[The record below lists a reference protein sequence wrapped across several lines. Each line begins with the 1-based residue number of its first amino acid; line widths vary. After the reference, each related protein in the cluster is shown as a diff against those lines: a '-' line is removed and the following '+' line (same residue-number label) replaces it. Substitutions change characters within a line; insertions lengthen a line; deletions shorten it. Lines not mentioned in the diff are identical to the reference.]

1 MALPK
6 IIYVTAEK
14 HYAKEAL
21 AVLGK
26 AFEVTV
32 ATTAKDGFLKL
43 SKDQGARVVISD
55 LRLPDVDGITF
66 LAKVRSDFP
75 KVVRILASGD
85 EDFKA
90 LTGAVNLAHVYTIL
104 PRPCDPKVLRKA
116 VVEAVKLY
124 GKVRPDAD
132 ALRDTMFGTVRM
144 LVDILDLTH
153 PVAVRRSKRI
163 RRRAR
168 KVSEEV
174 NAMTPQFM
182 DMVVLLSNIG
192 CVGLPAGL
200 LKKIEK
206 GASVSKEEQQ
216 IFLTHPSIAAHLLEN
231 IPRMGKI
238 ANVIRHQNTPCSE
251 KPPLGARVLKA
262 CIDLDHLQIK
272 GMSADKGIEYMR
284 GKPDV
289 YDVKVVDALGKHL
302 GDSGKTVCNEISVAE
317 LKPGMVMQ
325 ADMVTE
331 SGTVLLQKGDVLSD
345 SSYQRINAFSDLLH
359 IKEPVCAVMP
369 D

>member
-1 MALPK
+1 MSLPK
-6 IIYVTAEK
+6 IVFVTAEK
-14 HYAKEAL
+14 HYAAEAQ

-26 AFEVTV
+26 AFDVV
-32 ATTAKDGFLKL
+32 IATTAKDGFLKL
-43 SKDQGARVVISD
+43 SKDPDVRVVVSD
-55 LRLPDVDGITF
+55 LHLPDVDGITF
-66 LAKVRSDFP
+66 QTRVRKDFP
-75 KVVRILASGD
+75 KVVRILCTGD
-85 EDFKA
+85 EDFKT
-90 LTGAVNLAHVYTIL
+90 LSGAVNHAHVYSIL
-104 PRPCDPKVLRKA
+104 PRPCDPKALRTA

-144 LVDILDLTH
+144 LVDILELTH
-153 PVAVRRSKRI
+153 PAAVRRSKRI

-192 CVGLPAGL
+192 CVGLPSGL
-200 LKKIEK
+200 LKKVEK
-206 GASVSKEEQQ
+206 GGSITKEEQQ
-216 IFLTHPSIAAHLLEN
+216 IFYTHPSIAAHLLEN

-238 ANVIRHQNTPCSE
+238 ANIIRHQNTPFSE
-251 KPPLGARVLKA
+251 NPPLGARVLKA

-284 GKPDV
+284 GKPKI
-289 YDVKVVDALGKHL
+289 YDAKVLDALVKHL
-302 GDSGKTVCNEISVAE
+302 GDSEKVVCNEITVAD

-325 ADMVTE
+325 MDMVTE
-331 SGTVLLQKGDVLSD
+331 SGTVLLQKGDALSEA
-345 SSYQRINAFSDLLH
+345 SHQRIQAFHDLLH
-359 IKEPVCAVMP
+359 IKEPVCAAMP
-369 D
+369 K